1 MAQTRRRKKHRG
13 TQSGSLDRRGRT
25 GRPRSRQ
32 EARARAKRQ
41 MGSKRDLP
49 PTWASAVTRGL
60 LGAGV
65 FLVLLVTLFGRPVV
79 ASVLLAVF
87 MLLIYIPMGHFLDR
101 FFYNRR
107 QAASRRERERR
118 AQGE

>member
-1 MAQTRRRKKHRG
+1 
-13 TQSGSLDRRGRT
+13 
-25 GRPRSRQ
+25 
-32 EARARAKRQ
+32 

-49 PTWASAVTRGL
+49 PSWSSAVTRGL
-60 LGAGV
+60 LGAGL

-107 QAASRRERERR
+107 QSARRRERERR
-118 AQGE
+118 ARGE

>member
-1 MAQTRRRKKHRG
+1 
-13 TQSGSLDRRGRT
+13 
-25 GRPRSRQ
+25 
-32 EARARAKRQ
+32 

-79 ASVLLAVF
+79 ASVFLAVF

>member
-1 MAQTRRRKKHRG
+1 
-13 TQSGSLDRRGRT
+13 
-25 GRPRSRQ
+25 
-32 EARARAKRQ
+32 

-60 LGAGV
+60 LGAGL
-65 FLVLLVTLFGRPVV
+65 FLVLLVTLFGRPIL
-79 ASVLLAVF
+79 ASAVLSLL
-87 MLLIYIPMGHFLDR
+87 MLGIYIPMGHFMDR

-118 AQGE
+118 AGGE

>member
-1 MAQTRRRKKHRG
+1 
-13 TQSGSLDRRGRT
+13 
-25 GRPRSRQ
+25 
-32 EARARAKRQ
+32 

-49 PTWASAVTRGL
+49 PSWSSAVTRGL
-60 LGAGV
+60 LGAGL

-107 QAASRRERERR
+107 QAARRRERERR
-118 AQGE
+118 ARGE

>member
-1 MAQTRRRKKHRG
+1 
-13 TQSGSLDRRGRT
+13 
-25 GRPRSRQ
+25 
-32 EARARAKRQ
+32 

-79 ASVLLAVF
+79 ASVFLAVF
-87 MLLIYIPMGHFLDR
+87 MLLIYIPMGHYLDR

-107 QAASRRERERR
+107 QAARRRERERR